1 MKEFENAINKKQI
14 NKFNLEQLKFLNDLL
29 DGKLT
34 EEQKKKRFKK
44 LWGKGVQLPYSK
56 CLWQKEA
63 MNYGYITRL
72 R

>member
-14 NKFNLEQLKFLNDLL
+14 NKFKLEQLKVLNDLL

-44 LWGKGVQLPYSK
+44 LWGKGV
-56 CLWQKEA
+56 
-63 MNYGYITRL
+63 
-72 R
+72 

>member
-44 LWGKGVQLPYSK
+44 LWSKGV
-56 CLWQKEA
+56 
-63 MNYGYITRL
+63 
-72 R
+72 